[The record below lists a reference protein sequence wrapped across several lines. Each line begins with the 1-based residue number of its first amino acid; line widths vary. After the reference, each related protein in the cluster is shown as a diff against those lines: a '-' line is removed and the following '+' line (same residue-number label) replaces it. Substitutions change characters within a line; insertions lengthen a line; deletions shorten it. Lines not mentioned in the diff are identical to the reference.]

1 MTANL
6 VTGLSPVKDLKLNA
20 AANLSPTSGTDFS
33 DVLKNSTDKGND
45 VNVPQ
50 PKEPIKDKAVKSEED
65 SPKTESKVE
74 QPKTK
79 DDSSKPVKEAETD
92 KAPVDDKPL
101 DEKVTE
107 EIAEAVGTMVQT
119 IANVLDVQVTD
130 VTQAMEE
137 LNISEVEILEPNT
150 IPNLVVELTDATD
163 VTEITTNEEL
173 FADVKQLMT
182 EVDNTVKEVA
192 DTLQIPEEEFKTL
205 ISDKV
210 AEVKDVAKE
219 EVSEVII
226 TDTKTVR
233 EDNSRRDTLTVSE
246 QTDPQITADDSE
258 EIAPV
263 SARHTDDK
271 RQDNEGSRSNN
282 GEHLNFT
289 QTVTDTL
296 KEMVA
301 EKISEPTVSYTT
313 TADQIMEQV
322 SDSLRMTMTED
333 ITEME
338 MQLHPA
344 SLGNVR
350 VQVAAKD
357 GVITAS
363 FTTENQQVKEV
374 LEAQIIQLKDQMNEQ
389 GIKIEAVE
397 VTVSSHAFERNLND
411 NGQNRNGQPE
421 AEAKRKRVRGINLG
435 SGGIE
440 ELDMDELDEEDKVT
454 ADMMA
459 RQGNTVDYMA

>member
-6 VTGLSPVKDLKLNA
+6 VTGLSPVKELKLGA

-50 PKEPIKDKAVKSEED
+50 PKEPVKDKISKSEED
-65 SPKTESKVE
+65 SPGTESKVE
-74 QPKTK
+74 QTKTK
-79 DDSSKPVKEAETD
+79 DDSSKSVKETD
-92 KAPVDDKPL
+92 KELAGDKPL
-101 DEKVTE
+101 DDKVTE
-107 EIAEAVGTMVQT
+107 EIAEAVGTMVIT
-119 IANVLDVQVTD
+119 IANVLDVPVTD

-150 IPNLVVELTDATD
+150 IPNLVVELTDAVD

-192 DTLQIPEEEFKTL
+192 DTLQIPVEDVKSL
-205 ISDKV
+205 ISDKA
-210 AEVKDVAKE
+210 AEAKDGTE
-219 EVSEVII
+219 ISEVII
-226 TDTKTVR
+226 TDTKIVR
-233 EDNSRRDTLTVSE
+233 EDSNRRDSLTVSE
-246 QTDPQITADDSE
+246 QTDPQITAEDSE

-271 RQDNEGSRSNN
+271 RQDNEGSRNN

-301 EKISEPTVSYTT
+301 EKISEPTVSYTAT
-313 TADQIMEQV
+313 TDQIMEQV
-322 SDSLRMTMTED
+322 SDSLRMTMNED

-374 LEAQIIQLKDQMNEQ
+374 LEAQVIQLKEQMNEQ

-421 AEAKRKRVRGINLG
+421 AEAKKKRVRGINLG

-440 ELDMDELDEEDKVT
+440 ELDMEELDEEDKVT

>member
-20 AANLSPTSGTDFS
+20 AANVNPTSGTDFS

-50 PKEPIKDKAVKSEED
+50 PKEPVKDKTVKSNED
-65 SPKTESKVE
+65 DPKAEPKVE
-74 QPKTK
+74 EPKAK
-79 DDSSKPVKEAETD
+79 DDSTKPVKEADNGKE
-92 KAPVDDKPL
+92 PVDDKPL

-119 IANVLDVQVTD
+119 IATVLDVPVTE
-130 VTQAMEE
+130 VTQAIEE
-137 LNISEVEILEPNT
+137 LNITDVEILEPNT

-182 EVDNTVKEVA
+182 EAEQTVKEVA
-192 DTLQIPEEEFKTL
+192 DTLQIPVEEVKSL
-205 ISDKV
+205 ISNKV
-210 AEVKDVAKE
+210 AEVKDATE

-233 EDNSRRDTLTVSE
+233 EDNNRRDVLTVSE

-263 SARHTDDK
+263 SARHEDNK

-301 EKISEPTVSYTT
+301 EKISEPTVSYTA

-322 SDSLRMTMTED
+322 SDSLRMTMKED
-333 ITEME
+333 VTEME

-397 VTVSSHAFERNLND
+397 VTVSSHAFERNLNE
-411 NGQNRNGQPE
+411 NGEGRNGQPE

-435 SGGIE
+435 DGGIE